1 MTKQS
6 EALRLAEYID
16 HALNDPNDVADA
28 VSAEL
33 RRLDAENAML
43 HQRHHDDNV
52 EYMRVLAQRDQL
64 LEALKRYHN
73 IIAANA
79 VELDCD
85 GAFEQAI
92 AAINAVEK

>member
-1 MTKQS
+1 MS
-6 EALRLAEYID
+6 EALRLAEYMD

-64 LEALKRYHN
+64 LAALKRYHR
-73 IIAANA
+73 IIAANM
-79 VELDCD
+79 VELDVD
-85 GAFEQAI
+85 DAFEQAS
-92 AAINAVEK
+92 AALKAVEE